1 MALVQFAGAGDVYLA
16 YSVSTDPVNISVV
29 KPGPGLAFQA
39 ISFQDAQLVISGVPT
54 AGIEPWVKSMNGPL
68 DVNPLTLPAVDLS
81 PGTYTVYLL
90 VTPAGRLDSYYLGMA
105 SLVIP

>member
-68 DVNPLTLPAVDLS
+68 DVNLCWSLPRADWILIIS
-81 PGTYTVYLL
+81 
-90 VTPAGRLDSYYLGMA
+90 AWRL
-105 SLVIP
+105 

>member
-1 MALVQFAGAGDVYLA
+1 MVQFAGAGDVYLA

-29 KPGPGLAFQA
+29 KPGPGL
-39 ISFQDAQLVISGVPT
+39 SGHLISGRSIGHIRSADGGYRTMGEKHERPFRCQ
-54 AGIEPWVKSMNGPL
+54 P
-68 DVNPLTLPAVDLS
+68 
-81 PGTYTVYLL
+81 LL